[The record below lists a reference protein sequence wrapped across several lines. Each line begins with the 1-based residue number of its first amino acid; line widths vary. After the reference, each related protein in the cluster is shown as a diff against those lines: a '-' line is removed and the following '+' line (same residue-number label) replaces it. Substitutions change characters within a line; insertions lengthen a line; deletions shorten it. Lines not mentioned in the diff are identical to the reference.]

1 MLRFTKPIPLSLY
14 IHIPWCIQKCPYC
27 DFNSHTYSGRKL
39 PEKTYIERLIHDLDQ
54 DLNRLDGRS
63 IQTIFIGGGTPSLIS
78 PEAYYHLFNHLS
90 SRLEISAEAEIS
102 LEANPGTAEQ
112 HYFQGY
118 RELGINRLSL
128 GIQSLQDDK
137 LKALGRIHN
146 AEQAIKAI
154 QSARDAGFDNIN
166 VDLMYGLPQQSL
178 DDALYDLEKC
188 MALQP
193 DHLSWYH
200 LTLEPN
206 TLFHKFPPPLPEDEL
221 IWEIQEAGQ
230 NLLAQ
235 QGYQHYEI
243 SAHAKE
249 NKECAHNLN
258 YWQFGDYLGIG
269 AGAHGK
275 ITDFKNGCIHRT
287 TKFKNPKDYLD
298 PNKPTLNTSIQVPKE
313 ELALEFMMNNL
324 RLYSSISLDLFT
336 ERTGLEASSIHK
348 QLETATKMGL
358 LNLENNCIKLSQRG
372 HLFLNEVLELFMPFP

>member
-27 DFNSHTYSGRKL
+27 DFNSHTHSGKL
-39 PEKTYIERLIHDLDQ
+39 PEKIYIERLIHDLDQ
-54 DLNRLDGRS
+54 DLSLLDGRS

-78 PEAYYHLFNHLS
+78 PEAYHHLFNHLNL
-90 SRLEISAEAEIS
+90 RLEISASAEIS

-112 HYFQGY
+112 SYFQGY

-146 AEQAIKAI
+146 AEQAIKAV
-154 QSARDAGFDNIN
+154 QTARDAGFDNIN
-166 VDLMYGLPQQSL
+166 LDLMYGLPQQSL
-178 DDALYDLEKC
+178 SDALYDLEKC

-221 IWEIQEAGQ
+221 IWKIQEAGQ
-230 NLLAQ
+230 KLLAQ

-243 SAHAKE
+243 SAYARE

-275 ITDFKNGCIHRT
+275 ITDLKNGCVHRT

-298 PNKPTLNTSIQVPKE
+298 PNKPALNSSIQVPKE

-336 ERTGLEASSIHK
+336 ERTGLEASGIHK
-348 QLETATKMGL
+348 QLETATKIGL
-358 LNLENNCIKLSQRG
+358 LNLENNCIKLSQQG
-372 HLFLNEVLELFMPFP
+372 HLFLNEVLELFIPF